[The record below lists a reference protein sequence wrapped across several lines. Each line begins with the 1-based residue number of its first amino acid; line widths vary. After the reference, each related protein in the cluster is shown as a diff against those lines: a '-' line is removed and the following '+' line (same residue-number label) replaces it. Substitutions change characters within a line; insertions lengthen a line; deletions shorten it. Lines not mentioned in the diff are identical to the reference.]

1 MEIEAFLAD
10 AVQASGGKLHALG
23 IGWQVIQTTAFPARH
38 DRVGIGLIVRT
49 VAAEAGQHTLT
60 LTLLDPEGAR
70 RPRGLLHLTQR
81 SRDGDARTQPR
92 WSGLRDGG
100 RAHVRPGDRRSGA
113 DAPAV
118 PRPDHTGTAGHGTPD
133 RRVPLAGE
141 PFRRPDPSKHHLI
154 PPADPAG

>member
-60 LTLLDPEGAR
+60 LTLLDPEPLPVLQPAGPAR
-70 RPRGLLHLTQR
+70 PCAPRGALEASFT
-81 SRDGDARTQPR
+81 SPNGP
-92 WSGLRDGG
+92 
-100 RAHVRPGDRRSGA
+100 
-113 DAPAV
+113 
-118 PRPDHTGTAGHGTPD
+118 GTATLALNLDGLVFETGGEHTFVLAIDGAERTRLQFRVQTTP
-133 RRVPLAGE
+133 E
-141 PFRRPDPSKHHLI
+141 PPVTEHRTGVYL
-154 PPADPAG
+154 

>member
-60 LTLLDPEGAR
+60 LTLLDPEGGAGGGGAR
-70 RPRGLLHLTQR
+70 ASTPWAPLGPPARAAPSRPP
-81 SRDGDARTQPR
+81 S
-92 WSGLRDGG
+92 LRRAVPG
-100 RAHVRPGDRRSGA
+100 RRRS
-113 DAPAV
+113 P
-118 PRPDHTGTAGHGTPD
+118 
-133 RRVPLAGE
+133 
-141 PFRRPDPSKHHLI
+141 
-154 PPADPAG
+154 

>member
-60 LTLLDPEGAR
+60 LTLLDPEGGGGGGGAR
-70 RPRGLLHLTQR
+70 AGPAAPRAALEASFTSPNG
-81 SRDGDARTQPR
+81 P
-92 WSGLRDGG
+92 
-100 RAHVRPGDRRSGA
+100 
-113 DAPAV
+113 
-118 PRPDHTGTAGHGTPD
+118 GTAT
-133 RRVPLAGE
+133 LALNLDGLVFETGGE
-141 PFRRPDPSKHHLI
+141 HTFVLAIDGAERTRLPFRVQTTPE
-154 PPADPAG
+154 PPVTEHRTGVYL

>member
-60 LTLLDPEGAR
+60 LTLLDPEGGPGGGGGA
-70 RPRGLLHLTQR
+70 G
-81 SRDGDARTQPR
+81 GAGAAAERT
-92 WSGLRDGG
+92 
-100 RAHVRPGDRRSGA
+100 
-113 DAPAV
+113 
-118 PRPDHTGTAGHGTPD
+118 
-133 RRVPLAGE
+133 
-141 PFRRPDPSKHHLI
+141 
-154 PPADPAG
+154 PPAPRAGGPPAPHGGVRW

>member
-60 LTLLDPEGAR
+60 LTLLGPEG
-70 RPRGLLHLTQR
+70 
-81 SRDGDARTQPR
+81 
-92 WSGLRDGG
+92 GG
-100 RAHVRPGDRRSGA
+100 GGGWV
-113 DAPAV
+113 
-118 PRPDHTGTAGHGTPD
+118 
-133 RRVPLAGE
+133 GE
-141 PFRRPDPSKHHLI
+141 GVQGGSW
-154 PPADPAG
+154 G